1 LLSLQ
6 GRFASQLCD
15 EQNPKAMKQFK
26 IQISPEEITDLNQ
39 RLSKTRWPGETINEG
54 WKKGVPADY
63 LKKLVEYWLHQFDWK
78 KQEALLNNYPQFVT
92 EIDGQNIH
100 FLHIR
105 SSNPD
110 ATPLM
115 LIHGW
120 PGSFADFV
128 NVIEPL
134 TNPPS
139 GHNSFHLVIPSIP
152 GFGFS
157 TPVKEKGWNMVR
169 MAAAFTA
176 LMEQLGYAKFAVH
189 GGDMGAGIAS
199 IMSAVAASKLIGTH
213 VNTDFYSVAG
223 LGMFPS
229 DTSFLSD
236 AEKLR
241 LERMKEY
248 KKNGTAYLDIQSTRP
263 QTIAYSLSDS
273 PVGQLAWIVE
283 KYKEWTDED
292 KELPEDA
299 ISIDQILTNVSL
311 YWFNKIG
318 ASSAD
323 VLYENMSMAF
333 NWGSDSGAQDSS
345 QWTPPKVPSAMTVF
359 GKNADRSLFKKL
371 LSITGE
377 PDHYIFHERGGH
389 FPAMEVPDLLVKDL
403 REVFSQSSS

>member
-1 LLSLQ
+1 VR
-6 GRFASQLCD
+6 GANFVV
-15 EQNPKAMKQFK
+15 NKTPKAMRQFK
-26 IQISPEEITDLNQ
+26 IQISEHEINDLNE

-54 WKKGVPADY
+54 WKKGAPADY
-63 LKKLVEYWLHQFDWK
+63 LKKLVDYWLQEFSWK
-78 KQEALLNNYPQFVT
+78 KQEALLNQYPQFIT

-105 SSNPD
+105 SANPD

-134 TNPPS
+134 SNPKP
-139 GHNSFHLVIPSIP
+139 GGENAFNSFHLVIPSIP

-157 TPVKEKGWNMVR
+157 TPVRQKGWNMFR
-169 MAAAFTA
+169 IAAAFTS
-176 LMEQLGYAKFAVH
+176 LMQQLGYSKFAVH
-189 GGDMGAGIAS
+189 GGDMGAGITS
-199 IMSAVAASKLIGTH
+199 LMSALSADKLIGTH

-236 AEKLR
+236 EEKPR
-241 LERMKEY
+241 LERMKDY
-248 KKNGTAYLDIQSTRP
+248 KKNGTAYLEIQSTRP

-273 PVGQLAWIVE
+273 PVGQLAWMVE

-292 KELPEDA
+292 RELPEDA
-299 ISIDQILTNVSL
+299 MGIDQMLTNVSL
-311 YWFNKIG
+311 YWFTKTG
-318 ASSAD
+318 ASSAE

-333 NWGSDSGAQDSS
+333 NWGGDGDAQDSG
-345 QWTPPKVPSAMTVF
+345 QWTPPKVPSAITVF
-359 GKNADRSLFKKL
+359 GKNEDRSLFKKL
-371 LSITGE
+371 MSITGE
-377 PDHYIFHERGGH
+377 PDHYIFHEKGGH

-403 REVFSQSSS
+403 REVFAKRNA

>member
-1 LLSLQ
+1 MQ
-6 GRFASQLCD
+6 
-15 EQNPKAMKQFK
+15 QFK
-26 IQISPEEITDLNQ
+26 IEISEDEINDLKE
-39 RLSKTRWPGETINEG
+39 RLFKTRWPGEVINEG
-54 WKKGVPADY
+54 WKKGVPIAY
-63 LKKLVEYWLHQFDWK
+63 LKKLVDYWQNKFDWK
-78 KQEALLNNYPQFVT
+78 KQEALLNEYPQFIT

-105 SSNPD
+105 SGDPN

-120 PGSFADFV
+120 PGSFADFLK
-128 NVIEPL
+128 VIEPL

-139 GHNSFHLVIPSIP
+139 GKGLHAFHLVIPSIP

-157 TPVKEKGWNMVR
+157 TPVKEKGWNMFR
-169 MAAAFTA
+169 IAAALA
-176 LMEQLGYAKFAVH
+176 SLMEQLGYSKFAVH
-189 GGDMGAGIAS
+189 GGDMGAGITS
-199 IMSAVAASKLIGTH
+199 IMSAIAADKLIGTH

-236 AEKLR
+236 EEKLR

-248 KKNGTAYLDIQSTRP
+248 KKNGTAYLEIQSTRP
-263 QTIAYSLSDS
+263 QTIGYSLSDS

-299 ISIDQILTNVSL
+299 MSIDQILTNVSL

-333 NWGSDSGAQDSS
+333 NWGGEGSAQDSS
-345 QWTPPKVPSAMTVF
+345 QWTPTKVPSAMTVF
-359 GKNADRSLFKKL
+359 GKNADQSLFKKL
-371 LSITGE
+371 LSFMGE
-377 PDHYIFHERGGH
+377 PDLYIFHEKGGH
-389 FPAMEVPDLLVKDL
+389 FPAMEVPDLFVKDL
-403 REVFSQSSS
+403 REVFG

>member
-1 LLSLQ
+1 M
-6 GRFASQLCD
+6 
-15 EQNPKAMKQFK
+15 EQFK
-26 IQISPEEITDLNQ
+26 IQISDTEIDDLKQ
-39 RLSKTRWPGETINEG
+39 RLSKTRWPGQMIDEG

-63 LKKLVEYWLHQFDWK
+63 LKKLVNYWLHKFDWK
-78 KQEALLNNYPQFVT
+78 KQEDLLNRYPQSIL

-100 FLHIR
+100 FLHIK
-105 SSNPD
+105 SGSPN

-128 NVIEPL
+128 NIIEPL
-134 TNPPS
+134 TNP
-139 GHNSFHLVIPSIP
+139 GAGNENGAGAFHLVIPSIP

-157 TPVKEKGWNMVR
+157 TPVKEKGWNMFR
-169 MAAAFTA
+169 IAAAFTS

-189 GGDMGAGIAS
+189 GGDMGAGIVG
-199 IMSAVAASKLIGTH
+199 IMSAIGAHRLIGTH
-213 VNTDFYSVAG
+213 VNADFYSVAG

-236 AEKLR
+236 EEKLR

-248 KKNGTAYLDIQSTRP
+248 KKNGTAYLEIQSTRP

-283 KYKEWTDED
+283 KYKEWTDDE

-299 ISIDQILTNVSL
+299 ISVDQILTNVSL

-318 ASSAD
+318 ASSAEM
-323 VLYENMSMAF
+323 LYENMSMAF
-333 NWGSDSGAQDSS
+333 NWGGESGSQDSS
-345 QWTPPKVPSAMTVF
+345 QWTPPKVLSSMTVF
-359 GKNADRSLFKKL
+359 GKNADKSLVKKL
-371 LSITGE
+371 LSTMGE
-377 PDHYIFHERGGH
+377 PDRYIFHDKGGH
-389 FPAMEVPDLLVKDL
+389 FPAMEVPDLLIKDL
-403 REVFSQSSS
+403 REVFDQRGA